1 MKNIKYIS
9 VIVLTLVLVC
19 FTSCQLAEDIDDF
32 EPLFSLPAETA
43 ISDETSAEL
52 ALAGMYA
59 ILQQNDGSGTPQYS
73 IIGSTLSGVSSGGFF
88 ATGAEDI
95 SLLNN
100 DPIST
105 GSGLRA
111 MYTGKYVMVNRA
123 NWVIEGVEKLTDAD
137 FLTPGRRDEIIGE
150 AKTMRALGHF
160 YLLRLFGQFYDSNSQ
175 YGVVVQTT
183 PAKEAAAK
191 PRSSVADTY
200 AAILQDLDDAIASAP
215 TLRAKY
221 FANKTFAKGLKAK
234 VLLYK
239 GEYSQT
245 ASIAKDVIDN
255 SGSNFT
261 LTGTFEELFDHSSI
275 NTLSNTEALMDVYSD
290 LNEGLGN
297 GNFWDGLFANVSN
310 VYYNLGQN
318 GSVTIDGQV
327 IKYDDTRIPF
337 MMLGTPIIPGLVNGN
352 LKFKQRAGP
361 HYETVYHLRMAEVYL
376 IYAEAAA
383 RAANSVTSDALAALN
398 AIRTRAGATTTG
410 GDGFETY
417 PATITYPEFLE
428 AVRIEKLMELATEI
442 GEDWY
447 DLVRYDFADGF
458 GSGFSVEANDLKS
471 TPIPST
477 DKYIMPIP
485 DASIIAGGGVV
496 EQNPSY

>member
-1 MKNIKYIS
+1 
-9 VIVLTLVLVC
+9 
-19 FTSCQLAEDIDDF
+19 
-32 EPLFSLPAETA
+32 
-43 ISDETSAEL
+43 
-52 ALAGMYA
+52 
-59 ILQQNDGSGTPQYS
+59 
-73 IIGSTLSGVSSGGFF
+73 
-88 ATGAEDI
+88 
-95 SLLNN
+95 
-100 DPIST
+100 
-105 GSGLRA
+105 
-111 MYTGKYVMVNRA
+111 
-123 NWVIEGVEKLTDAD
+123 
-137 FLTPGRRDEIIGE
+137 
-150 AKTMRALGHF
+150 
-160 YLLRLFGQFYDSNSQ
+160 
-175 YGVVVQTT
+175 
-183 PAKEAAAK
+183 
-191 PRSSVADTY
+191 VADTS

-239 GEYSQT
+239 GEYSQA

-310 VYYNLGQN
+310 VYYGLGEN
-318 GSVTIDGQV
+318 GSVTIGGQI
-327 IKYDDTRIPF
+327 IKYDNTRIPF
-337 MMLGTPIIPGLVNGN
+337 MKLGTAFIPGLTNGN
-352 LKFKQRAGP
+352 MKFKQRAGP

-383 RAANSVTSDALAALN
+383 RATNSVPSDALAALN

-447 DLVRYDFADGF
+447 DLVRYDYADGF
-458 GSGFSVEANDLKS
+458 GSGFSVEANDLK
-471 TPIPST
+471 TTTIPST